1 MRRVSPEVGGGAG
14 IKKWVRVLCPLP
26 TSPPHTRPL
35 SPWHPWSRSPGAPD
49 CPLGEQAWRSPVL
62 LNCRVHMHLP
72 SLVHC
77 SQSAAPHTA
86 SEQFP
91 AQKTSRWLMRQSF
104 SEVQDPLR
112 PMQAPSGQLVHHL
125 QRGAEAWGRGT
136 GSEGSSGP
144 PAPL

>member
-1 MRRVSPEVGGGAG
+1 
-14 IKKWVRVLCPLP
+14 
-26 TSPPHTRPL
+26 
-35 SPWHPWSRSPGAPD
+35 
-49 CPLGEQAWRSPVL
+49 
-62 LNCRVHMHLP
+62 MHLP

-125 QRGAEAWGRGT
+125 QRGAEAWGEVLAQKGCQGPRHPPSLSSCHLIPGGEPRG
-136 GSEGSSGP
+136 S
-144 PAPL
+144 